1 MSPQQV
7 IEHFGSQT
15 KTAEILGC
23 GQSTV
28 AGWLEQGYVPPGR
41 QAQIQLL
48 TGGQLTAEAQKKNG
62 SRRTA

>member
-7 IEHFGSQT
+7 IDHFGSQT
-15 KTAEILGC
+15 KVADALDC

-28 AGWLEQGYVPPGR
+28 AGWVEQGYVPDGR

-48 TGGQLTAEAQKKNG
+48 TGGQLTADATAKKKK
-62 SRRTA
+62 AA